1 MINIFVHLTSSRNEK
16 DIQSY
21 CYLPLCLS
29 VCLLAC
35 LWQSV
40 RCIKAW
46 KSVHTHKSMI
56 NVEIGISVPHEGS
69 SILHKLCWNKDNI
82 NLHPEFNAPRRGTEA
97 RQLLLLSGIAVHY
110 SSDLTQPNISGNAF
124 TNRQTEESVKRVDR
138 SCLAH
143 HKLNSHKYKV
153 LRTLYYT
160 WRASFRTQPTVYL
173 TQAFPGVD
181 DAIFSLEWTQWTR
194 EWTRGQTT
202 TGLVTHYSNG
212 TLYRYTSPTAK

>member
-1 MINIFVHLTSSRNEK
+1 MIKIFVHLTSSRNKK
-16 DIQSY
+16 DILFR

-82 NLHPEFNAPRRGTEA
+82 NLHPEFNALCRGTEA
-97 RQLLLLSGIAVHY
+97 RQLLLLSGIAALFIWSH
-110 SSDLTQPNISGNAF
+110 TAQHFWECIHQ
-124 TNRQTEESVKRVDR
+124 QTEESVKRVDR

-160 WRASFRTQPTVYL
+160 WRASFRTQPTVHL
-173 TQAFPGVD
+173 TQVFSGVD

-194 EWTRGQTT
+194 GQTT
-202 TGLVTHYSNG
+202 TGLVTQSSNG
-212 TLYRYTSPTAK
+212 TLYRYTSRCPTAKWKQR